1 MKRYAP
7 KSVFAKQLYDR
18 RWFIIGWFIGLAFL
32 AWFIGVFY
40 GSFGQSQAL
49 NEQLKS
55 LPPELQALV
64 GTTDSY
70 STVPGYYGTQIFSQ
84 TMLMLSAVL
93 GIMLGTSLAAEEE
106 AGTLQT
112 LLAMPISRTKV
123 LLSKWLAAVII
134 LAIVVAGLVPGIA
147 ASLVQQGLSLD
158 NWKLTQALINVWMFC
173 VFFLSLTFAV
183 GAVWGR
189 KAWAIA
195 ISSVVG
201 VSGYLLFIMSAGV
214 KSLKAYERLS
224 VYFYYGTD
232 NILEKG
238 VVWWRFSSLVIASIV
253 LVIVAGVVFARRN
266 IASA

>member
-84 TMLMLSAVL
+84 TMLML
-93 GIMLGTSLAAEEE
+93 
-106 AGTLQT
+106 
-112 LLAMPISRTKV
+112 
-123 LLSKWLAAVII
+123 
-134 LAIVVAGLVPGIA
+134 
-147 ASLVQQGLSLD
+147 
-158 NWKLTQALINVWMFC
+158 
-173 VFFLSLTFAV
+173 
-183 GAVWGR
+183 
-189 KAWAIA
+189 
-195 ISSVVG
+195 
-201 VSGYLLFIMSAGV
+201 
-214 KSLKAYERLS
+214 
-224 VYFYYGTD
+224 
-232 NILEKG
+232 
-238 VVWWRFSSLVIASIV
+238 RF
-253 LVIVAGVVFARRN
+253 
-266 IASA
+266 